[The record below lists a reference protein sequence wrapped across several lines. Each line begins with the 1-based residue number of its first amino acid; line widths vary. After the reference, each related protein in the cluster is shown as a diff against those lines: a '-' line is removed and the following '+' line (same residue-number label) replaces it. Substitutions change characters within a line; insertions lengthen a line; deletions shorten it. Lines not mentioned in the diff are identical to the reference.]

1 MDKEGQS
8 IQFSS
13 DAISEK
19 KKPDFFIASNE
30 KAARRERFSIKTIFA
45 KIGRF
50 FKKLGVKFVGYTKH
64 PFRGKHKILTI
75 SLFVVIVVAVVLIVL
90 NLTIWQK
97 TAKDTTPLSD
107 EELESWNSEL
117 SKINT
122 EAQALS
128 DDDMKS
134 FYTNHINDEKREYKA
149 LDLTLDYARML
160 STKGFVDDAAAILNA
175 LDTDDLS
182 CRQMIEYYAGFFS
195 IYDMIN
201 NGSWSSELDYYAD
214 LIDNQISICDTGEP
228 LPVEDATVEEAQN
241 EE

>member
-107 EELESWNSEL
+107 
-117 SKINT
+117 
-122 EAQALS
+122 